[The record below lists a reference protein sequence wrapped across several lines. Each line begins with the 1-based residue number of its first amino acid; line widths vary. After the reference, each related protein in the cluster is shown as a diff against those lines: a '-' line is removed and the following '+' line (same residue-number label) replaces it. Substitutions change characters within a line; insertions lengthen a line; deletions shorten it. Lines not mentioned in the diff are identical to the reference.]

1 MSKRLIAKKIVV
13 DMFAFTL
20 DQFGMLEM
28 KKLIE
33 CGGGFFVL
41 QEMFA
46 SSIFKDSL
54 KKVNSM

>member
-1 MSKRLIAKKIVV
+1 M

-28 KKLIE
+28 KKIIE

-46 SSIFKDSL
+46 SNIFRDSF
-54 KKVNSM
+54 KKVRDGDYVVDG